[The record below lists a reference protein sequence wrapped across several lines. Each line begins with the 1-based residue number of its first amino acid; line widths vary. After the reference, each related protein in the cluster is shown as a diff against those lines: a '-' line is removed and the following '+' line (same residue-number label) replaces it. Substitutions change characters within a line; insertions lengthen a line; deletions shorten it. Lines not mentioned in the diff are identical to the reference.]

1 MKRLCLVLL
10 AALAPLAWAEKAI
23 FKLTVQ
29 GKEVGTLKTDDNLLP
44 SGKLT
49 VRDIMEVTGPDG
61 VKVVFDHSARF
72 SAAGR
77 PETSSM
83 VVTSKGKKV
92 RADVTFDAKGANV
105 TVDDGGKITKKT
117 VAPPKGS
124 NTADASLFWFLRDKP
139 KVGAKITYVE
149 FDPLTLE
156 WLSQTVTYQGMVSI
170 TFKGK
175 KTDAHL
181 LEMTNSKQW
190 LDAKGTPYRVEFD
203 NGLTAERL

>member
-10 AALAPLAWAEKAI
+10 AALAPLAWAEKATY
-23 FKLTVQ
+23 KLTVQ

-44 SGKLT
+44 GGKLA
-49 VRDIMEVTGPDG
+49 VRAIMEMTGPDG

-83 VVTSKGKKV
+83 VVTSKGKRV
-92 RADVTFDAKGANV
+92 RMDATFDAKGANV
-105 TVDDGGKITKKT
+105 TLDDGNKKT
-117 VAPPKGS
+117 RKSVAAPKGS
-124 NTADASLFWFLRDKP
+124 NTADGSLFWFIRDKP
-139 KVGAKITYVE
+139 KVGAKIAYAE

-156 WLSQTVTYQGMVSI
+156 WLSQTVTYKGVVSI

-190 LDAKGTPYRVEFD
+190 LDDKGTPYRIEFE
-203 NGLTAERL
+203 NGLVAERL